1 MDHTWSKFCLIT
13 PDPITNLVATDY
25 IIQATYT
32 LNLPIRTDYL
42 HLMPWISIEMT
53 VKQYMPLGLDRC
65 SAPQTSPAIL
75 WPYATMPLSSIP
87 SHILKATVLHPIYSF
102 ALGLE
107 ASECTELQVSQSVV
121 KQI

>member
-1 MDHTWSKFCLIT
+1 M
-13 PDPITNLVATDY
+13 ATDY

-32 LNLPIRTDYL
+32 PNLLIGTEYPHPI
-42 HLMPWISIEMT
+42 PWISIEMT
-53 VKQYMPLGLDRC
+53 AEQHMPSGLNQC

-75 WPYATMPLSSIP
+75 RPYATMPLLSIP
-87 SHILKATVLHPIYSF
+87 SHILKATAFPQPIYSF

-107 ASECTELQVSQSVV
+107 ASGHAELQVSLSVV

>member
-1 MDHTWSKFCLIT
+1 M
-13 PDPITNLVATDY
+13 ATDY

-32 LNLPIRTDYL
+32 PNLLIGTDYL
-42 HLMPWISIEMT
+42 RLMPWISIEMT
-53 VKQYMPLGLDRC
+53 VEQHMPSGLGQR

-107 ASECTELQVSQSVV
+107 ASGRTELQVSQSVV
-121 KQI
+121 KQK